1 MSFCGSVQ
9 NRGDKVAQ
17 ESIAVKM
24 SMEVSGFIAGTDAAQ
39 KGLKGVTGAARP
51 ATAGLKNTSRG
62 AREAGAG
69 LKSAKDEARRTAS
82 GLSGVEKSASGA
94 GNALGGLGKKLAG
107 VVSVAAAVG
116 GVKSIL
122 NLSDE
127 MASIKAR
134 TDLMND
140 GLQSTGEL
148 QDAIFQ
154 SAQRARGAYQG
165 TADAVAKMGILAKDA
180 FSSNDETVAFMEQV
194 NKQFAISGTSAEGRS
209 AAMLQL
215 TQAMGSGTLRGE
227 ELNSVLEQAPTI
239 VQTIAK
245 SLGVSTGELRNM
257 AAEGKITSSVV
268 KSSLL
273 SAADE
278 TNAKFES
285 MPMTFGQTLSS
296 AKNIAVYGSQD
307 IMQSINDVINGKDG
321 GDIERS
327 VQKMTDNFEDLF
339 GGVERGVKRS
349 GPAVKRML
357 KAVAGEVPRFTAS
370 AVKSMSAG
378 LKDFTKGGVD
388 IVLAIGDGIADELPS
403 LIPAVT
409 DGVMSA
415 VRAIAD
421 KGPEIFACGKDVV
434 IGLASGIK
442 NQLTVMKETAGE
454 LVDGFFDQLN
464 DPVELN
470 KMIEGGISL
479 AKSVADGIEDQG
491 YAIANAGLHLA
502 DKLVEGIMTTNWID
516 VAKNIAKTIAENL
529 TLNDVLGFVIPGY
542 RAGNGVG
549 RAVVDKVSEAQTQK
563 SVEQAK
569 KMASY
574 APRNNEFGK
583 PLAGGI
589 IAPELVTFPLNEKKK
604 FEPGLASGGRVTTGG
619 NVMVG
624 ERGPEVLKLPR
635 GASVTPLEKV
645 GKTTNNVNMVFNM
658 YAGDKDTRRIA
669 TEIAR
674 EVKLVLG
681 NM

>member
-1 MSFCGSVQ
+1 M
-9 NRGDKVAQ
+9 A
-17 ESIAVKM
+17 ESIVAKM
-24 SMEVSGFIAGTDAAQ
+24 VLDASGFVAGADAAE
-39 KGLKGVTGAARP
+39 KRIKGVTGAAKP
-51 ATAGLKNTSRG
+51 AAAGLKNTGRG

-69 LKSAKDEARRTAS
+69 LNTAKTAARQASS

-94 GNALGGLGKKLAG
+94 GDALGGLGRKLAG
-107 VVSVAAAVG
+107 LVSIAAAAA

-140 GLQSTGEL
+140 GLQTTGEL

-154 SAQRARGAYQG
+154 SAQRARGEYQG

-268 KSSLL
+268 KKSLL
-273 SAADE
+273 AAADE
-278 TNAKFES
+278 TNEKFES
-285 MPMTFGQTLSS
+285 MPMTFSQTLAS

-321 GDIERS
+321 GDIEQS

-370 AVKSMSAG
+370 IVKSMSAG
-378 LKDFTKGGVD
+378 LKDFTNGGID
-388 IVLAIGDGIADELPS
+388 IVLAIANGVKSELPT
-403 LIPAVT
+403 LIPAVSSGIM
-409 DGVMSA
+409 DAVSA
-415 VRAIAD
+415 VLDHVPDMLAA
-421 KGPEIFACGKDVV
+421 GAALVGGVV
-434 IGLASGIK
+434 NGVVNGVGTLAQK
-442 NQLTVMKETAGE
+442 AGE
-454 LVDGFFDQLN
+454 LIDGLFEKLN
-464 DPVELN
+464 DPAELD
-470 KMIEGGISL
+470 KML
-479 AKSVADGIEDQG
+479 KSGESVVNSIVGGIEDLAYKMTNAGIDLAQRVVSGIMQTDWGKVGEEVVSSIAQNISIKNILMYASPVYGVVKGAGKAVLDSTQPETPGAQKSFYQG
-491 YAIANAGLHLA
+491 Y
-502 DKLVEGIMTTNWID
+502 K
-516 VAKNIAKTIAENL
+516 
-529 TLNDVLGFVIPGY
+529 
-542 RAGNGVG
+542 
-549 RAVVDKVSEAQTQK
+549 
-563 SVEQAK
+563 
-569 KMASY
+569 
-574 APRNNEFGK
+574 
-583 PLAGGI
+583 
-589 IAPELVTFPLNEKKK
+589 EKKQQK
-604 FEPGLASGGRVTTGG
+604 EILNVEAEFKPGLASGGRVTAGG

-624 ERGPEVLKLPR
+624 EKGPEILNLPR

-645 GKTTNNVNMVFNM
+645 SRTTNKNTIYINIDAKDRT
-658 YAGDKDTRRIA
+658 AGDVMSEFIP
-669 TEIAR
+669 
-674 EVKLVLG
+674 KLRLALN

>member
-349 GPAVKRML
+349 GPAVERML
-357 KAVAGEVPRFTAS
+357 KAVAGKVPRFMAS

-378 LKDFTKGGVD
+378 LKDFTKGGID
-388 IVLAIGDGIADELPS
+388 IVLAIGDGIAAELPS
-403 LIPAVT
+403 LIPAVVGGIM
-409 DGVMSA
+409 DAVGAAIDCVPEMLAVGEMLVHGV
-415 VRAIAD
+415 VN
-421 KGPEIFACGKDVV
+421 
-434 IGLASGIK
+434 GILNGVDMLK
-442 NQLTVMKETAGE
+442 QKAGE
-454 LVDGFFDQLN
+454 LVDNVSNTLT
-464 DPVELN
+464 DPVKLDKMLN
-470 KMIEGGISL
+470 SGISIVNKVIEGIDGLAYKMTDAGI
-479 AKSVADGIEDQG
+479 
-491 YAIANAGLHLA
+491 HLA
-502 DKLVEGIMTTNWID
+502 ESVVSGIMQTDWGAVGNEVVSAI
-516 VAKNIAKTIAENL
+516 AKNISLKNILMYASPVYGVVKGVSNA
-529 TLNDVLGFVIPGY
+529 VLDNTQPSAPG
-542 RAGNGVG
+542 A
-549 RAVVDKVSEAQTQK
+549 QK
-563 SVEQAK
+563 SFYQ
-569 KMASY
+569 SY
-574 APRNNEFGK
+574 K
-583 PLAGGI
+583 
-589 IAPELVTFPLNEKKK
+589 EKKQQK
-604 FEPGLASGGRVTTGG
+604 EILNVEAEFKPGLASGGRLTTGG

-624 ERGPEVLKLPR
+624 ERGPEVLNLPR

>member
-1 MSFCGSVQ
+1 M
-9 NRGDKVAQ
+9 A
-17 ESIAVKM
+17 ESIVAKM
-24 SMEVSGFIAGTDAAQ
+24 VLDASGFVAGADAAE
-39 KGLKGVTGAARP
+39 KRIKGVTGAAKP
-51 ATAGLKNTSRG
+51 AAAGLKNTGRG

-69 LKSAKDEARRTAS
+69 LNTAKTAARHASS

-94 GNALGGLGKKLAG
+94 GNALGGLGRKLAG
-107 VVSVAAAVG
+107 LVSIAAAAA

-140 GLQSTGEL
+140 GLQTTGEL
-148 QDAIFQ
+148 QDAISQ
-154 SAQRARGAYQG
+154 SAQRARGEYQG

-268 KSSLL
+268 KKSLL
-273 SAADE
+273 AAADE
-278 TNAKFES
+278 TNEKFES
-285 MPMTFGQTLSS
+285 MPMTFGQTVAS

-321 GDIERS
+321 GDIEQS

-339 GGVERGVKRS
+339 RGVERGVKRS

-370 AVKSMSAG
+370 IVKSMSAG
-378 LKDFTKGGVD
+378 LKDFTNGGID
-388 IVLAIGDGIADELPS
+388 IVLAIGEGIADELPS

-409 DGVMSA
+409 GGIVNVIKGG
-415 VRAIAD
+415 VRA
-421 KGPEIFACGKDVV
+421 PEIISCGKDIVL
-434 IGLASGIK
+434 G
-442 NQLTVMKETAGE
+442 
-454 LVDGFFDQLN
+454 
-464 DPVELN
+464 
-470 KMIEGGISL
+470 
-479 AKSVADGIEDQG
+479 
-491 YAIANAGLHLA
+491 
-502 DKLVEGIMTTNWID
+502 LVEGIGNSAVELGEGVVNLVKNTVSDFKNNPEKLKSAAEWGVSIVGEIVTGIGNSLSDLDKAATAAATTFADGIFKTNWFEVGKQIMD
-516 VAKNIAKTIAENL
+516 GIWNGIKSNFSLSGIVEGAKGALSLASPVMPNSPYRKAAKEIRTRLVDTFVPSRDKMTVVQPSGSSGGAREVDAE
-529 TLNDVLGFVIPGY
+529 F
-542 RAGNGVG
+542 
-549 RAVVDKVSEAQTQK
+549 K
-563 SVEQAK
+563 
-569 KMASY
+569 
-574 APRNNEFGK
+574 
-583 PLAGGI
+583 
-589 IAPELVTFPLNEKKK
+589 
-604 FEPGLASGGRVTTGG
+604 PGLASGGRVTASGS
-619 NVMVG
+619 VMVG
-624 ERGPEVLKLPR
+624 EKGPEILKLPR

-645 GKTTNNVNMVFNM
+645 SRTTNKNTIYINIDAKDRT
-658 YAGDKDTRRIA
+658 AGDVMSEFIP
-669 TEIAR
+669 
-674 EVKLVLG
+674 KLRLALN

>member
-1 MSFCGSVQ
+1 M
-9 NRGDKVAQ
+9 A
-17 ESIAVKM
+17 ESIVAKM
-24 SMEVSGFIAGTDAAQ
+24 VLDASGFVAGADAAE
-39 KGLKGVTGAARP
+39 KRIKGVTGAAKP
-51 ATAGLKNTSRG
+51 AAAGLKNTGRG

-69 LKSAKDEARRTAS
+69 LNTAKTAARHASS

-94 GNALGGLGKKLAG
+94 GNALGGLGRKLAG
-107 VVSVAAAVG
+107 LVSIAAAAA

-140 GLQSTGEL
+140 GLQTTGEL

-154 SAQRARGAYQG
+154 SAQRARGEYQG

-268 KSSLL
+268 KKSLL
-273 SAADE
+273 AAADE
-278 TNAKFES
+278 TNEKFES
-285 MPMTFGQTLSS
+285 MPMTFGQTVAS

-321 GDIERS
+321 GDIEQS
-327 VQKMTDNFEDLF
+327 VQKMMDNFEDLF
-339 GGVERGVKRS
+339 RGVERGVKRS

-370 AVKSMSAG
+370 IVKSMSAG
-378 LKDFTKGGVD
+378 LKDFTNGGID
-388 IVLAIGDGIADELPS
+388 IVLAIGEGIADELPS

-409 DGVMSA
+409 GGIVNVIKGG
-415 VRAIAD
+415 VRA
-421 KGPEIFACGKDVV
+421 PEIISCGKDIVL
-434 IGLASGIK
+434 G
-442 NQLTVMKETAGE
+442 
-454 LVDGFFDQLN
+454 
-464 DPVELN
+464 
-470 KMIEGGISL
+470 
-479 AKSVADGIEDQG
+479 
-491 YAIANAGLHLA
+491 
-502 DKLVEGIMTTNWID
+502 LVEGIGNSAVELGEGVVNLVKNTVSDFKNNPEKLKSAAEWGVSIVGEIATGIISSINDLDKAATAAATAFADGIFETNWPEVGKQIMAGIWNGIKGD
-516 VAKNIAKTIAENL
+516 FSFSL
-529 TLNDVLGFVIPGY
+529 SGFVEG
-542 RAGNGVG
+542 
-549 RAVVDKVSEAQTQK
+549 
-563 SVEQAK
+563 AK
-569 KMASY
+569 GAALS
-574 APRNNEFGK
+574 
-583 PLAGGI
+583 LAGPVMSNPLLRKATKGI
-589 IAPELVTFPLNEKKK
+589 RERLADTLVPSRDKKTVVLPSGSSDGAREVDAEFK
-604 FEPGLASGGRVTTGG
+604 PGLASGGRVTAGG

-624 ERGPEVLKLPR
+624 EKGPEILNLPR

-645 GKTTNNVNMVFNM
+645 SRTTNKNTIYINIDAKDRT
-658 YAGDKDTRRIA
+658 AGDVMSEFIP
-669 TEIAR
+669 
-674 EVKLVLG
+674 KLRLALN